1 MVEIVPYQQRWPGE
15 FASIA
20 ADLRRA
26 LGDLALRIDHIG
38 STSVPGL
45 DAKDVIDIQVSVAAL
60 DDRIAPALTGIGLI
74 QRAAYY
80 DHIPPTV
87 TESDGKWEKLLF
99 GRPPGQR
106 RTNVHVRILGRGNQR
121 YALLFRDYLRAHP
134 ASAEAYAR
142 LKRALA
148 AQLPDIDAYADTK
161 DPAVDLI
168 WLAAN
173 DWAAATGWQA
183 GPSDG

>member
-1 MVEIVPYQQRWPGE
+1 MVEIVPYQDRWPAE
-15 FASIA
+15 FAAIA
-20 ADLRRA
+20 ADLRRV

-38 STSVPGL
+38 STAVPGL
-45 DAKDVIDIQVSVAAL
+45 DAKDVIDIQVSVVTL
-60 DDRIAPALTGIGLI
+60 DDRIPPALIGLGLI
-74 QRAAYY
+74 QRQAYS
-80 DHIPPTV
+80 DHLPPAI
-87 TESDGKWEKLLF
+87 TEADGKWEKFLF

-106 RTNVHVRILGRGNQR
+106 RTNIHVRILGRGNQR

-134 ASAEAYAR
+134 LSAEAYAR

-148 AQLPDIDAYADTK
+148 VQLPDIDAYADTK

-173 DWAAATGWQA
+173 DWATATGWQP
-183 GPSDG
+183 GPSDA